1 MNIPHRCQIFD
12 YPIEVS
18 DKEYARLRPCLTGW
32 NKLNALFLDGITEM
46 DLLRLVVVELMH
58 QHRKV
63 ILSRLLGRLSK
74 VQRAKYNR
82 KIKASRTLI
91 R

>member
-1 MNIPHRCQIFD
+1 MNIPRRCQIFD
-12 YPIEVS
+12 YRIKVS

-32 NKLNALFLDGITEM
+32 NKLNTLFTGGITEA
-46 DLLRLVVVELMH
+46 DLLRLVVIELMH

-82 KIKASRTLI
+82 KIRASRNV
-91 R
+91 

>member
-1 MNIPHRCQIFD
+1 MNIPRRCQIFD
-12 YPIEVS
+12 YRIEVS

-32 NKLNALFLDGITEM
+32 NKLNTLFTGGITEA
-46 DLLRLVVVELMH
+46 DLLRLVVIELMH

-82 KIKASRTLI
+82 KIKASRNV
-91 R
+91 

>member
-1 MNIPHRCQIFD
+1 MTIPNKYQIFD
-12 YPIEVS
+12 YPVEIS
-18 DKEYARLRPCLTGW
+18 DKDYARLRPGLSGW
-32 NKLNALFLDGITEM
+32 NKLNSLFLEGVTEG
-46 DLLRLVVVELMH
+46 DLLRLVTIELMH

-82 KIKASRTLI
+82 KMKATR
-91 R
+91 

>member
-1 MNIPHRCQIFD
+1 MNIPRRCQIFD
-12 YPIEVS
+12 YLIKVS

-32 NKLNALFLDGITEM
+32 NKLNTLFTGGITEA
-46 DLLRLVVVELMH
+46 DLLRLVVIELMH

-82 KIKASRTLI
+82 KIRASRNV
-91 R
+91 

>member
-12 YPIEVS
+12 HPIEVS

-32 NKLNALFLDGITEM
+32 NKLNALFTEGITEF
-46 DLLRLVVVELMH
+46 DLLRLVVIELTH

-63 ILSRLLGRLSK
+63 ILNRLLGRLSK
-74 VQRAKYNR
+74 VQRVKYNK
-82 KIKASRTLI
+82 KIRASRSL
-91 R
+91 

>member
-1 MNIPHRCQIFD
+1 MNIPRRCQIFD
-12 YPIEVS
+12 YLIKVS

-32 NKLNALFLDGITEM
+32 NKLNTLFTGGITEA
-46 DLLRLVVVELMH
+46 DLLRLVVIELMH

-74 VQRAKYNR
+74 VQRAKNNR
-82 KIKASRTLI
+82 KIKASRNV
-91 R
+91 

>member
-1 MNIPHRCQIFD
+1 MNIPRRYQIFD
-12 YPIEVS
+12 YLIKVS

-32 NKLNALFLDGITEM
+32 NKLNTLFTGGITEA
-46 DLLRLVVVELMH
+46 DLLRLVVIELMH

-82 KIKASRTLI
+82 KIRASRNV
-91 R
+91 

>member
-1 MNIPHRCQIFD
+1 MNIPRRCQIFD
-12 YPIEVS
+12 YLIKVS

-32 NKLNALFLDGITEM
+32 NKLNTLFTGGITEA
-46 DLLRLVVVELMH
+46 DLLRLVVIELMH

-82 KIKASRTLI
+82 KIKASRNV
-91 R
+91 

>member
-1 MNIPHRCQIFD
+1 MPDID
-12 YPIEVS
+12 YLIKVS

-32 NKLNALFLDGITEM
+32 NKLNTLFTGGITEA
-46 DLLRLVVVELMH
+46 DLLRLVVIELMH

-82 KIKASRTLI
+82 KIRASRNV
-91 R
+91 